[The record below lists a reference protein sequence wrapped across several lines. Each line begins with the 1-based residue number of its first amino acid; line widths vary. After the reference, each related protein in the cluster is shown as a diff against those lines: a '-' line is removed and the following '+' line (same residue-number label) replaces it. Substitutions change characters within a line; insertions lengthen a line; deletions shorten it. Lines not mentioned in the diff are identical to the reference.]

1 MATGR
6 IPFPRKFD
14 VFNLSSSIDRHVY
27 LYMIVSPNKWC
38 EKPIYHFDET
48 KIKYIQGIDGDL
60 SVHIP
65 RDPVSVEVLSR
76 F

>member
-1 MATGR
+1 MY
-6 IPFPRKFD
+6 
-14 VFNLSSSIDRHVY
+14 N
-27 LYMIVSPNKWC
+27 YMVVSLNKWC
-38 EKPIYHFDET
+38 EKNIDHSDET
-48 KIKYIQGIDGDL
+48 RIKYIQGIDGDL

>member
-1 MATGR
+1 MGMY
-6 IPFPRKFD
+6 I
-14 VFNLSSSIDRHVY
+14 
-27 LYMIVSPNKWC
+27 YMVVSPDKWC

-65 RDPVSVEVLSR
+65 RDPVSVEVLSLSR